1 MIYILDNGDMFPKLL
16 KTITKWLDF
25 EVKEIT
31 DLEFEHQKSDILIL
45 NAEHFTK
52 LYHKSKD
59 ELWKKFEKIQIPII
73 KDQTLTTG

>member
-45 NAEHFTK
+45 I
-52 LYHKSKD
+52 D
-59 ELWKKFEKIQIPII
+59 ENLKN
-73 KDQTLTTG
+73 